1 MVAFTAFIEQTALG
15 WYFIIAFA
23 LMWVWRKWRLAQ
35 TQLRT
40 TYYELERAIY
50 RQRSNAWVTSMV
62 LLIEFALV
70 IFGFQRV
77 IAPTLRS
84 YATEET
90 QLVQPEDGIY
100 VTEAPSFQSAAQISD
115 EDVILNPT
123 DPANAIQIT
132 PTLTPTPVGTIL
144 PNMPDPIGCDTDQA
158 KLRIPTNGM
167 VVFEPL
173 EVIGQAY
180 VDDFAFYKFELNG
193 KSTFDQ
199 FAPLAEYSQPSQAE
213 TSLGQFVPSQYEP
226 GQYQFRLN
234 VFDLTGTARA
244 TCMVTIV
251 ISLPIP
257 TPTPLTVQ

>member
-1 MVAFTAFIEQTALG
+1 MVALTAFIEQTAVG

-23 LMWVWRKWRLAQ
+23 LMWVWRKWRMAQ
-35 TQLRT
+35 IQLRA

-50 RQRSNAWVTSMV
+50 RQRSNAWVTSML
-62 LLIEFALV
+62 LLIELALV
-70 IFGFQRV
+70 VFGFQRV

-84 YATEET
+84 YASEET
-90 QLVQPEDGIY
+90 QLIQPEDGIY
-100 VTEAPSFQSAAQISD
+100 VTEVPAFQSAAQISD
-115 EDVILNPT
+115 EGVVLNPT

-132 PTLTPTPVGTIL
+132 PTLTPTPVGTLL

-158 KLRIPTNGM
+158 KLRIPANGM

-193 KSTFDQ
+193 KSTFNQ
-199 FAPLAEYSQPSQAE
+199 FAPLAEYAQPSQAE

-257 TPTPLTVQ
+257 TPTPLVVQ